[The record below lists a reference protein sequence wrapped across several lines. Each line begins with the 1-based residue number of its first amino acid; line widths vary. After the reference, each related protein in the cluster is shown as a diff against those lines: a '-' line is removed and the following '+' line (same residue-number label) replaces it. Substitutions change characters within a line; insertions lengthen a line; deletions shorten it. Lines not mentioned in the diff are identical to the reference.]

1 MEWTS
6 PISLE
11 DADFLAVFDRQ
22 LENPVARTMSDIS
35 QNIQAFIRSKP
46 LPSTWSKKVCFNA
59 TIARKRSFVISDMIQ
74 EKT

>member
-1 MEWTS
+1 
-6 PISLE
+6 
-11 DADFLAVFDRQ
+11 
-22 LENPVARTMSDIS
+22 
-35 QNIQAFIRSKP
+35 